1 MLNIMLDDGLP
12 YHVIVDELA
21 EAGRGITPQSLA
33 QWLQTGYEDYLKNRD
48 QIEQAKT
55 QAEFAADLLKELGGI
70 DFTTIHRAS
79 LALAAIQIF
88 TAIEEHGE
96 AALRKM
102 IEAKPSSFLTLLNT
116 LCNMVQP
123 AIDLENHRIALER
136 AGTNP
141 PSASDNKR
149 D

>member
-1 MLNIMLDDGLP
+1 MASLPKTTRDMLNIMLDDELP

-21 EAGRGITPQSLA
+21 EAGRGVTPQSLA

-55 QAEFAADLLKELGGI
+55 QAEFAADLLKDLGGI

-88 TAIEEHGE
+88 TAIDEHGDE
-96 AALRKM
+96 ALRKM
-102 IEAKPSSFLTLLNT
+102 LQSKPASFLTLLYYVM
-116 LCNMVQP
+116 LVSGMGG
-123 AIDLENHRIALER
+123 RR
-136 AGTNP
+136 
-141 PSASDNKR
+141 R